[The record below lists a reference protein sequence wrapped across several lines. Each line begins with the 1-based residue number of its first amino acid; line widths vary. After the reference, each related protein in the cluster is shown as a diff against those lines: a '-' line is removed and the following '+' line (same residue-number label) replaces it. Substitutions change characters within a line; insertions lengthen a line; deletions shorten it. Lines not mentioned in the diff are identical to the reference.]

1 MMIFVCVSL
10 FRPGVKMA
18 EMAEGNDDGGFCL
31 CFFASALSR
40 MAEMAGGDDD
50 YDISLCFFVSALS
63 QNG

>member
-1 MMIFVCVSL
+1 
-10 FRPGVKMA
+10 MA